1 MAFETVV
8 TATFLK
14 IWLHQ
19 VLVVAH
25 GIFDC
30 CGMRNLVPQPGI
42 KVDPLALGAQN
53 LSRWTTR
60 EVPATLLKVNM
71 NSVIYISTNYHPQFP
86 LTTIHHPH
94 WSPHL

>member
-8 TATFLK
+8 TAKFLK
-14 IWLHQ
+14 IWLYQ

-42 KVDPLALGAQN
+42 KVDPLVLGAQN
-53 LSRWTTR
+53 LSHWTTR

-71 NSVIYISTNYHPQFP
+71 DSVISISTNYHPQFP
-86 LTTIHHPH
+86 LTTIHHP
-94 WSPHL
+94 P